1 MNSKKTIL
9 LVVNPV
15 SGGED
20 KTDLI
25 CDVEV
30 EVDRNN
36 KRFVVFETTGEN
48 DAKKLEKELSDETL
62 ERVLVAGG
70 DGTIKLVASV
80 LEGKDIPIGILPAGS
95 ANGLA
100 THFQIPEERKQQIEI
115 ALGDH
120 FIAMDR
126 LKLNDQICL
135 HVADLGINAEL
146 IKNYEESQIRGK
158 LGYLLQSIP
167 TLIDCE
173 YPFQFSIEAEGQKW
187 EKEGVLLAIA
197 NARKFGTGATINPD
211 GKINDKKFELVLF
224 KKLDIIEIIKTVR
237 DKVKLDPEFAET
249 ISTDK
254 AVIRTDGSIPFQID
268 GEYLGTVDKV
278 EILVCPDP
286 LEVAVPEFV
295 HS

>member
-25 CDVEV
+25 CDVEA

-48 DAKKLEKELSDETL
+48 DSKKLEKELSDETL

-115 ALGDH
+115 ALGDQ

-173 YPFQFSIEAEGQKW
+173 YPFQFTIEAEGQKW
-187 EKEGVLLAIA
+187 EKEGILLAIA

-278 EILVCPDP
+278 EISVCPDT

-295 HS
+295 QS